1 MSETNKATARRYF
14 TEVHGRHDLDVCDEI
29 FHPDF
34 VLIDPLVDEPIRG
47 PEGMKA
53 LLEAYWLG
61 LPDVVAELHEQI
73 AEGDKVVSH
82 YTTRGTHTGD
92 MLGIPATGKR
102 YELRGVLISRLVDGK
117 IIEEQ
122 DYRDDL
128 GMLRQIGVVTL

>member
-1 MSETNKATARRYF
+1 MSEVNKAICKRYF

-34 VLIDPLVDEPIRG
+34 VLEDPLVDDPIRG

-53 LLEAYWLG
+53 LLRAYWLG
-61 LPDVVAELHEQI
+61 MPDVTAELHEQI

-102 YELRGVLISRLVDGK
+102 YELRGVLLSRLADGK

-128 GMLRQIGVVTL
+128 GMLIQIGVVTL